1 MPSAALAGRPPSG
14 LLGRSEAAT
23 GRMIMMMVGG
33 MGVGLGVVVMMVVV
47 VSAVPMLLLRVIWTP
62 VSLLASIQ
70 WDFRNIA

>member
-1 MPSAALAGRPPSG
+1 
-14 LLGRSEAAT
+14 
-23 GRMIMMMVGG
+23 
-33 MGVGLGVVVMMVVV
+33 VMMVVV